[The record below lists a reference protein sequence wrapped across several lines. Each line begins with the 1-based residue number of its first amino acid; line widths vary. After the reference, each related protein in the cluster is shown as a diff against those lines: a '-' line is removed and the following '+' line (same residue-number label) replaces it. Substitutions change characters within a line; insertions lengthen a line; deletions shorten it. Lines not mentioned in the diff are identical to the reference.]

1 MNNLD
6 VTNNSNILDEY
17 LVINKENGLK
27 FCMDSEEFY
36 NEILEAFVAQAEKF
50 IIQLGEFYEKKDWA
64 NYAIVAH
71 SLKSNTRTI
80 GADNFADLSLKHE
93 LAGKANDVVFITS
106 DYDNYIL
113 ALKALMEKVKNI
125 T

>member
-1 MNNLD
+1 MNN
-6 VTNNSNILDEY
+6 LDEY

-36 NEILEAFVAQAEKF
+36 NEILEAFVSQAEKF
-50 IIQLGEFYEKKDWA
+50 ITQLGEFYEKKDWA
-64 NYAIVAH
+64 NYAIIAH

-93 LAGKANDVVFITS
+93 LAGKAQDEAFITS
-106 DYDNYIL
+106 DYDSFI
-113 ALKALMEKVKNI
+113 ATLKALMEKVKGMI
-125 T
+125 